1 MTSKENTEL
10 FQAFEKWKEKKL
22 EYLKEKTRKEKEYER
37 AKKQKEEETV
47 AEKRK
52 DNLTAFEKW

>member
-1 MTSKENTEL
+1 M
-10 FQAFEKWKEKKL
+10 
-22 EYLKEKTRKEKEYER
+22 EYLKEKTKKEKEYER
-37 AKKQKEEETV
+37 AKKLKEQETV

>member
-1 MTSKENTEL
+1 M
-10 FQAFEKWKEKKL
+10 QAFEKWKEKKL